1 MARQKLF
8 RGRRTREQHGKEYV
22 FAEMPVGRAV
32 AYLVVP
38 TVLTQVISILY
49 NLADTYFIGQLG
61 DPVLVAAVGV
71 CLPPMM
77 ILTALANLFGVG
89 ASSVISRALGLGD
102 ENRAKSA
109 AAFGLWAGIVVAAG
123 YIAVG
128 CTLRDPLVDLI
139 GGADAPH
146 EHVITYLTWT
156 FAVGGLF
163 FFLTS
168 LLAHLLRSMSKSV
181 EASVGVAAGSIVN
194 IVLDPV
200 LIFVVGLGMT
210 GAAIATLTG
219 QLISVIILAACLVR
233 DADCA
238 TLRQPPSRAFGG
250 SVAREVLAI
259 GFVSFC
265 MTALAQVS
273 NTCVNV
279 LVSPHGPAYLAASS
293 VAIKLNISAFAI
305 AIGLS
310 TGVLPIIGFNY
321 SAGNAERVKAAIKVA
336 VAFSLGMSACF
347 TVLVMAFPDAITA
360 FFIDDPDTIACGRAY
375 LREVALCFIP
385 SGLVFITTSYLQA
398 IGQKRRPYILAFTR
412 MGTVDVVLMT
422 ACSLALGPNGILLGK
437 PLADWLCLVTAAFVL
452 NNLRRHQ
459 NPFAKE

>member
-1 MARQKLF
+1 MRKELS
-8 RGRRTREQHGKEYV
+8 KEYV
-22 FAEMPVGRAV
+22 FGEMPVGSAV

-89 ASSVISRALGLGD
+89 ASSVISRALGQHD
-102 ENRAKSA
+102 EARAGKSA
-109 AAFGLWAGIVVAAG
+109 AFALWGGIATALVYLA
-123 YIAVG
+123 IG
-128 CTLRDPLVDLI
+128 CLLHDPLIDLI
-139 GGADAPH
+139 GGAGEPH
-146 EHVITYLTWT
+146 AHVVEYLTFT
-156 FAVGGLF
+156 FAIGGLF

-181 EASVGVAAGSIVN
+181 AASVGVAAGSVIN

-200 LIFVVGLGMT
+200 LIFGAGWGIR
-210 GAAIATLTG
+210 GAAVATLIG
-219 QLISVIILAACLVR
+219 QVASVVILACSMMR
-233 DADCA
+233 DDDCA
-238 TLRQPPSRAFGG
+238 IIRQAPSRLALGG
-250 SVAREVLAI
+250 GVARDVLAI

-265 MTALAQVS
+265 MTGLAQVS
-273 NTCVNV
+273 NTCVNM
-279 LVSPHGPAYLAASS
+279 LVAPHGPAFLAASS

-321 SAGNAERVKAAIKVA
+321 AAGNEARVKAAVRVA
-336 VAFSLGMSACF
+336 VVFSLCMSACF

-360 FFIDDPDTIACGRAY
+360 FFINDPATIECGRAY

-385 SGLVFITTSYLQA
+385 SGLVFLSTSYLQA

-412 MGTVDVVLMT
+412 MGTVDVLLMI
-422 ACSLALGPNGILLGK
+422 ACSALLGPSFILLGK
-437 PLADWLCLVTAAFVL
+437 PLADWLCLGTAVVVL
-452 NNLRRHQ
+452 NDLRRKQ
-459 NPFAKE
+459 GLFSK